1 MVYTPANVH
10 DVTQVSNVLHG
21 QEEYVWGDSG
31 YRGAEKRE
39 ENKERKI
46 EWAISMC
53 PSKRC
58 KLDKDSEPDM
68 WVEQIERINAS
79 IRAKV
84 EHVFHVIKNIV
95 GYWKTRYKGLAKNG
109 SRLTELATMCPE
121 NRNSSFKCEIIRIF
135 PVFF

>member
-1 MVYTPANVH
+1 
-10 DVTQVSNVLHG
+10 
-21 QEEYVWGDSG
+21 
-31 YRGAEKRE
+31 
-39 ENKERKI
+39 
-46 EWAISMC
+46 MC

-95 GYWKTRYKGLAKNG
+95 VYWKTRYKGLAKNG
-109 SRLTELATMCPE
+109 SRLTELATMFNLLKADRLLQAQTASLCPE